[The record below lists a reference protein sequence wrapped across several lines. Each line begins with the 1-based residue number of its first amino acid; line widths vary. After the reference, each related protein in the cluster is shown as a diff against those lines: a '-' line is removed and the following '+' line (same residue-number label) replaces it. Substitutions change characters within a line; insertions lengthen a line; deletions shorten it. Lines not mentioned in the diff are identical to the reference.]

1 MEQQNNQSQKEC
13 HFQKTI
19 VHRLNVM
26 QVLRQDAS
34 CLGSANEWLTSYTR
48 VAPPRTM
55 HHSPPPLP
63 PPLPTRRVRSQ
74 FHSAWLAWGMVTF
87 KFWNTQEEQHG
98 VKQHGEENIQKKDI
112 PGHHNGLCSI
122 PVHLWY
128 TTLQSMAPLQNLQNT
143 FQRIE
148 PENSGVSEHAVFY
161 QYWRRMALP
170 STECAHGCG

>member
-1 MEQQNNQSQKEC
+1 MWCKC
-13 HFQKTI
+13 CGKMLHA
-19 VHRLNVM
+19 L
-26 QVLRQDAS
+26 VLRMSDWPVTHES
-34 CLGSANEWLTSYTR
+34 HHH
-48 VAPPRTM
+48 APCTT
-55 HHSPPPLP
+55 HHHHYHHHYPP
-63 PPLPTRRVRSQ
+63 VEYGSQ

-112 PGHHNGLCSI
+112 PGHHNGLCSM